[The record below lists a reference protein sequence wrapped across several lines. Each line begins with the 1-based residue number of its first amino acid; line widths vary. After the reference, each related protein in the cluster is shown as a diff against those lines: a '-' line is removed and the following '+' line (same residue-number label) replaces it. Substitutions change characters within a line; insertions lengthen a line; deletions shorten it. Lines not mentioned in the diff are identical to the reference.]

1 MNDDLP
7 AHVRTT
13 VESICELGC
22 ERVNEIIAELESG
35 HHADETAELSAI
47 DRQKVLH
54 ELKTIMAVYDRNPA
68 W

>member
-7 AHVRTT
+7 AQVRTT

-35 HHADETAELSAI
+35 QRVHETAELSSI
-47 DRQKVLH
+47 DKQTVLH
-54 ELKTIMAVYDRNPA
+54 ELKAIMAIYNRTHI

>member
-1 MNDDLP
+1 MTHDLP

-35 HHADETAELSAI
+35 RHVPETTDLSAL
-47 DRQKVLH
+47 DQQTVLS
-54 ELKTIMAVYDRNPA
+54 ELKAIMAVYDRNPA
-68 W
+68 